1 MQQII
6 IFIKI
11 CQHRFLER
19 FKHEHDKVY
28 PVKNVFYHRTL
39 EYLKYIGC
47 ITQFY
52 WYVIHFKIPRLKY
65 CTMYMPHIK
74 MLIAYC
80 MFVQQIWYQMSCS
93 CMQYCTTVHVRDL
106 RSSLCSYVM
115 WYFPLTQSPSSLGMV
130 TQIVRSWCHN
140 VPAPGSTSIGLTE
153 AWTSPGCSRLCECT
167 SVPG

>member
-11 CQHRFLER
+11 FQQGFLER
-19 FKHEHDKVY
+19 FKLEHDKVY
-28 PVKNVFYHRTL
+28 PVKNLFYHRTL

-52 WYVIHFKIPRLKY
+52 WYAIHFKIPRLKY

-80 MFVQQIWYQMSCS
+80 MFVQQIWYKMSCS
-93 CMQYCTTVHVRDL
+93 CMQYCTTIHVRDL
-106 RSSLCSYVM
+106 RSSRLFICDVVFSTDTVS
-115 WYFPLTQSPSSLGMV
+115 FQLGYCD
-130 TQIVRSWCHN
+130 TD
-140 VPAPGSTSIGLTE
+140 STFLVS
-153 AWTSPGCSRLCECT
+153 
-167 SVPG
+167 